1 MYKSGQSF
9 TLKYLNISFC
19 IQIVIYFIIFNKL
32 GQDKPDLSFSAVAQ
46 RSMFSAGKPDF
57 SFSAVTQRS
66 IFSAGKPDFFF
77 QCRRPAI
84 QYSFECSVPWA
95 PLIRVFGIFVYK

>member
-32 GQDKPDLSFSAVAQ
+32 GQDKLFLPSLVPTRLSMPVMGS
-46 RSMFSAGKPDF
+46 
-57 SFSAVTQRS
+57 
-66 IFSAGKPDFFF
+66 
-77 QCRRPAI
+77 C
-84 QYSFECSVPWA
+84 
-95 PLIRVFGIFVYK
+95 LLHL